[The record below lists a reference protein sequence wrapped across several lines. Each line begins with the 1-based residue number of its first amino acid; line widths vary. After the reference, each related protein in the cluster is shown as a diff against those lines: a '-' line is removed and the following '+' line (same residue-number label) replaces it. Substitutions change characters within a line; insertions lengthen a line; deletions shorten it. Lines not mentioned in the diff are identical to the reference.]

1 MFVGL
6 FTNFERFACLLRSG
20 GFFKPPSS
28 QKKRNVQKQKEEK
41 KNVFTVRRIKLRS
54 KTRGSLHD
62 HCGVPTAIH
71 LDVPSACRMKLAVF
85 HALLLDFGVTHIFNT
100 RVGSDYSRPTL
111 VTSFSIRHCHQRGTV
126 GDVSPQ
132 CVNSSLYHRLVDS
145 TARKYR

>member
-1 MFVGL
+1 MS
-6 FTNFERFACLLRSG
+6 FEVWR
-20 GFFKPPSS
+20 FFKPPFSKKK
-28 QKKRNVQKQKEEK
+28 KKRKLQKQKEK
-41 KNVFTVRRIKLRS
+41 QKVLYSKIKKLRS